1 MKEELNKDMEKPQ
14 KKRIKQISW
23 KKKKN
28 FLKSNFKSQLTST
41 PAYYNNWKTEFQGSK
56 TK

>member
-23 KKKKN
+23 KKKKK
-28 FLKSNFKSQLTST
+28 L
-41 PAYYNNWKTEFQGSK
+41 P
-56 TK
+56 